1 MKTTIM
7 HKIFLVLMTTLPLS
21 LISQDLV
28 IIHTNDFHSQ
38 IEPFRTGRNE
48 GSAGLLSLSGYLEQM
63 RKDHPDLLYLDAGD
77 YNQGT
82 PYFNLFEGM
91 VEVEAMN
98 AMGLNATVL

>member
-48 GSAGLLSLSGYLEQM
+48 A
-63 RKDHPDLLYLDAGD
+63 PPAC
-77 YNQGT
+77 
-82 PYFNLFEGM
+82 
-91 VEVEAMN
+91 
-98 AMGLNATVL
+98 